1 MANILSFVYS
11 DPTGLG
17 TNTDPKKSLGGVPSV
32 NPIQGTN
39 IFDNVTSE
47 QATSGV
53 VQYRCIYVTN
63 DSSLNNVYNANLY
76 ISEDVALGSDIDLG
90 FKIVDERQ
98 IVQII
103 NFSTVTGGYLDVT
116 YTREIAYPF
125 TVAYDSSATTFA
137 DNFESAINAIDGL
150 EDVTVTGTYNAGFDI
165 LYFQIDFV
173 LSAGKRHHEL
183 LTVDSSNLTYTGSY
197 PTSSTTRDVAGSPI
211 NTETVEIDFE
221 TTPPNS
227 VVFGFSTISLNTF
240 RGLDVIPVW
249 IRRKVSSGTTAL
261 KDDGFTLKIKGN
273 SIP

>member
-32 NPIQGTN
+32 NPIQGTT
-39 IFDNVTSE
+39 IFDNVASE
-47 QATSGV
+47 QASSGV

-63 DSSLNNVYNANLY
+63 DSPSNNVYGTNLY
-76 ISEDVALGSDIDLG
+76 ISEDVALGADIDLG
-90 FKIVDERQ
+90 FKIANERQ
-98 IVQII
+98 IVKVV
-103 NFSTVTGGYLDVT
+103 NFSTVTGGYLDVI
-116 YTREIAYPF
+116 YTRDTSYSF

-137 DNFESAINAIDGL
+137 DNFKLAINAIDGL
-150 EDVTVTGTYNAGFDI
+150 EDVMVIGSYDAGFDI
-165 LYFQIDFV
+165 LSFQIDFS
-173 LSAGKRHHEL
+173 LSAGKRYHEL
-183 LTVDSSNLTYTGSY
+183 LAVDPANLTYTGLY
-197 PTSSTTRDVAGSPI
+197 PTCNITRDVAGSPI
-211 NTETVEIDFE
+211 NTQTVEIDFE
-221 TTPPNS
+221 TTLPTGI
-227 VVFGFSTISLNTF
+227 VFGFSTISLDTF

>member
-32 NPIQGTN
+32 NPIQGTT
-39 IFDNVTSE
+39 IFDNVASE
-47 QATSGV
+47 QASSGV

-63 DSSLNNVYNANLY
+63 DSPSNNVYGTNLY
-76 ISEDVALGSDIDLG
+76 ISEDVALGADIDLG
-90 FKIVDERQ
+90 FKIANERQ
-98 IVQII
+98 IVKVV

-116 YTREIAYPF
+116 YTRDTSYPF

-137 DNFESAINAIDGL
+137 DNFKLAINAIDGL
-150 EDVTVTGTYNAGFDI
+150 EDVMVIGSYDAGFDI
-165 LYFQIDFV
+165 LSFQIDFS
-173 LSAGKRHHEL
+173 LSAGKRYHEL
-183 LTVDSSNLTYTGSY
+183 LAVDPANLTYTGLY
-197 PTSSTTRDVAGSPI
+197 PTCNITRDVAGSPI
-211 NTETVEIDFE
+211 NTQTVEIDFE
-221 TTPPNS
+221 TTLPTGII
-227 VVFGFSTISLNTF
+227 FGFSTISLDTF